1 MRKNIFFLNVIAVLL
16 FGCLSIAQAQS
27 DNETVTG
34 QDVKKETKELLTTLQ
49 EYTVEQRDQA
59 VEEAGQALTKL
70 DRRIGELERRIDDN
84 WDKMTQAARQRARA
98 NLQTL
103 REQRNELAEWY
114 GSFKNSSAGAWE
126 QMKKGFSD
134 AYQAMSDSWEKAK
147 REYDAADK

>member
-1 MRKNIFFLNVIAVLL
+1 MRRNIFIFNVVTVIL

-27 DNETVTG
+27 DGDTVTG

-49 EYTVEQRDQA
+49 QYTVGQRDQA
-59 VEEAGQALTKL
+59 AEEAGQALTKL

-84 WDKMTQAARQRARA
+84 WDKMTQAARQKARA
-98 NLQTL
+98 NMQTL

-126 QMKKGFSD
+126 QMKEGFSD

-147 REYDAADK
+147 REYDTADK

>member
-1 MRKNIFFLNVIAVLL
+1 MRKKFFFLNVIAVLL

-27 DNETVTG
+27 DSDTVTG
-34 QDVKKETKELLTTLQ
+34 QQVKKETKELLTTLQ
-49 EYTVEQRDQA
+49 QYTVEQRDQA

-70 DRRIGELERRIDDN
+70 DRRIDELERRIDDN
-84 WDKMTQAARQRARA
+84 WAEMTQTARQKARA

-103 REQRNELAEWY
+103 RERRNELAEWF

-134 AYQAMSDSWEKAK
+134 AYQSMSDSWEKAK
-147 REYDAADK
+147 REYDTADK